1 MQKRES
7 KTKSLRKLIAEII
20 KSPLSSP
27 YKLSYALAASE
38 VDMSPQ
44 VIYYYLDRWSL
55 RSVSSRVELQNDYN
69 DRKKS
74 KQNKRDANC

>member
-7 KTKSLRKLIAEII
+7 KSKCLRKLIAEII

-27 YKLSYALAASE
+27 YKLSYALAASK

-44 VIYYYLDRWSL
+44 AIYYYLDRWNL
-55 RSVSSRVELQNDYN
+55 RSKSSRLELKKEHEN
-69 DRKKS
+69 RKKNKS
-74 KQNKRDANC
+74 SKRDGNC

>member
-7 KTKSLRKLIAEII
+7 KSKCLRKLLSEII

-44 VIYYYLDRWSL
+44 VIYYYLDRWNL
-55 RSVSSRVELQNDYN
+55 RTASSRLELQNDYKN
-69 DRKKS
+69 RNKNKS
-74 KQNKRDANC
+74 NKRDKNC

>member
-7 KTKSLRKLIAEII
+7 KTKCLRKLIAEII

-27 YKLSYALAASE
+27 YKLSYALAASK

-44 VIYYYLDRWSL
+44 LIYYHLDKLNL
-55 RSVSSRVELQNDYN
+55 RSVSNRLELKKEHEK
-69 DRKKS
+69 RKK
-74 KQNKRDANC
+74 NKLGKCD